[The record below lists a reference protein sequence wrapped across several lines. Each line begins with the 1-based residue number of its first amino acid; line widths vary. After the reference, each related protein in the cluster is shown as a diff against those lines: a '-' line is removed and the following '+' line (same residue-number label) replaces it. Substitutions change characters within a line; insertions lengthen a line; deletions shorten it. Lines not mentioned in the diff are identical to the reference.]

1 MKYFLLG
8 AFSSAF
14 LIYGIA
20 LTYGGTATTS
30 LSGVVDA
37 LTGQALN
44 PALAI
49 LGMGLILVG
58 LGFKVAAVPF
68 HMWTPDVYQGAPTP
82 ATAFMSVGAKAGG
95 FAALIRVLVMAFPT
109 LSGTWGLLTAIIAA
123 LTLILGN
130 VVAISQSNVKRMLA
144 YSSIAHAGYV
154 LLAVSAAAQP
164 DVTPYAVSAAMFYLL
179 TYTVTNLGAFAVVM
193 AVERDDRSGNQIED
207 FAGLGR
213 TRPLLA
219 ILMTFFMLSLTGIPP
234 SAGMV
239 GKFFVFQAAVRAST
253 GNPLLLAVTII
264 AVLTSVVSAFYYL
277 RIPVVMYFREGEGQ
291 AQLQPVLGVAL
302 ALTGLAT
309 LVLGIIPAAFFQM
322 AQQALLALS
331 G

>member
-1 MKYFLLG
+1 
-8 AFSSAF
+8 
-14 LIYGIA
+14 
-20 LTYGGTATTS
+20 
-30 LSGVVDA
+30 
-37 LTGQALN
+37 
-44 PALAI
+44 
-49 LGMGLILVG
+49 
-58 LGFKVAAVPF
+58 
-68 HMWTPDVYQGAPTP
+68 
-82 ATAFMSVGAKAGG
+82 
-95 FAALIRVLVMAFPT
+95 
-109 LSGTWGLLTAIIAA
+109 
-123 LTLILGN
+123 
-130 VVAISQSNVKRMLA
+130 
-144 YSSIAHAGYV
+144 
-154 LLAVSAAAQP
+154 
-164 DVTPYAVSAAMFYLL
+164 MFYLL

-193 AVERDDRSGNQIED
+193 AVERDDRSGNEIED

-322 AQQALLALS
+322 AQQALLAFS